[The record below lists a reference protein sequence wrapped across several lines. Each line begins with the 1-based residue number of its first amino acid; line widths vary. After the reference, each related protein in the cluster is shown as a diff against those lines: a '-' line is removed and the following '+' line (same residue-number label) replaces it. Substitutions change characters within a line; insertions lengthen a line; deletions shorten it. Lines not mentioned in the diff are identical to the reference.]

1 MAFLE
6 IRNISKSFGG
16 VHALKEVS
24 FSVDR
29 GEIHAICG
37 ENGAGK
43 STLIK
48 ILSGVYPT
56 HSHFGEII
64 LEGRKQDFV
73 KIKDAES
80 AGIAVIHQELSLVKH
95 MMAGE
100 NIFLG
105 REPRKMGIIN
115 YNRIYSESK
124 KLLDLLG
131 LDIDPAVEVIKLGI
145 GEQQLIE
152 IAKALGKNAGI
163 LILDEPTTALS
174 EYEIDKLLHILLTL
188 KEKGVT
194 LIYISH
200 KLNEIM
206 RLCDRVSVMRDGRYI
221 ATRNVK
227 DITEQDLVS
236 LMVGRELTDFY
247 PRAETGQADA
257 ILSVQ
262 HLTLFDAEIS
272 EKKKVNDVSFE
283 VRRGEILGIAG
294 LMGSGRTELL
304 SGLFGAWKGKLEGKI
319 FYKGRQVFFHSPK
332 QAIQNGLALV
342 SEDRKRYGLILEQSV
357 GRNLNLAS
365 LKAIALHGILD
376 FSKELKRNLETI
388 SSVGIKVKT
397 PDAAANTLSGGNQ
410 QKVVLGKWL
419 LTNPEILFLDEP
431 TRGIDVGAKYEIYHL
446 MNMLVE
452 KGMAVVMVSSDLP
465 EVLGMSHRILV
476 LHNGKL
482 AGEFSG
488 RNTSQQE
495 VMLAATGQHYN

>member
-1 MAFLE
+1 MAYLE
-6 IRNISKSFGG
+6 IRNISKSFGS

-24 FSVDR
+24 FSIEQ

-56 HSHFGEII
+56 HSHSGEII
-64 LEGRKQDFV
+64 LEGRKQDFIN
-73 KIKDAES
+73 IKDAES

-174 EYEIDKLLHILLTL
+174 EYEIDKLHHIVRTL

-194 LIYISH
+194 MIYISH
-200 KLNEIM
+200 KLNEVIS
-206 RLCDRVSVMRDGRYI
+206 LCDRVSVMRDGRYI

-227 DITEQDLVS
+227 DITEQELVS

-247 PRAETGQADA
+247 PRAEPGQAGA

-272 EKKKVNDVSFE
+272 ENKKVNDVSFE

-304 SGLFGAWKGKLEGKI
+304 SGLFGAWKGKSEGKI
-319 FYKGRQVFFHSPK
+319 FYKGRQVFFHSPQ

-388 SSVGIKVKT
+388 SAVGIKVNT

-495 VMLAATGQHYN
+495 VMLAATGQQYN